1 MTHEKEKLLRE
12 QLHRLLDIAIDTN
25 GFEARK
31 RDTTGTLPTIFFEFS
46 GHCNLLQ
53 FNIHS
58 NGWKSGEYG
67 EDLID
72 CSLNEPF
79 PEELLQRVEETCKAA
94 LTNNK
99 ESEVLAKDIEIAEN
113 ALKEQRESIRDMKKN
128 LKRLRRKEG
137 SSADAGTKAEL
148 V

>member
-31 RDTTGTLPTIFFEFS
+31 RDTTGTLPTVFFEFS

-58 NGWKSGEYG
+58 NGWKPGEYG
-67 EDLID
+67 EDLIE

-79 PEELLQRVEETCKAA
+79 PEALLQDVEDTCKAA
-94 LTNNK
+94 LTDKK
-99 ESEVLAKDIEIAEN
+99 ESEVLAKDIEAAETE
-113 ALKEQRESIRDMKKN
+113 LKNKAASVKAMKKQ
-128 LKRLRRKEG
+128 LTRLRRKER
-137 SSADAGTKAEL
+137 SSTEVAATVEL
-148 V
+148 